1 LLDIAYNSKVT
12 IKNSGYGGGLLHSH
26 VQRYPAG
33 SEQQQVTC
41 YHHKDSN
48 NDWFIK
54 KPWNKDQVPDDK
66 IEYLKDGD
74 IIRLGMFLNNKYFI
88 Y

>member
-1 LLDIAYNSKVT
+1 MAYGSRITLKSN
-12 IKNSGYGGGLLHSH
+12 GHGGGLLHSH
-26 VQRYPAG
+26 IQRYPSG

-48 NDWFIK
+48 NDWIIK
-54 KPWNKDQVPDDK
+54 RSWADTVVKDGEEVEELDTRFV
-66 IEYLKDGD
+66 EDGD
-74 IIRLGMFLNNKYFI
+74 IIRLGMI